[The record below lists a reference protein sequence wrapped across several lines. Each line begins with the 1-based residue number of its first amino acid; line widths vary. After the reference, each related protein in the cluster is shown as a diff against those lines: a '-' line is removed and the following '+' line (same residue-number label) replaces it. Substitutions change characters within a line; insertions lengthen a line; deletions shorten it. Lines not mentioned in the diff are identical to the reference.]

1 METIK
6 NFIIKNYKTIISVL
20 VGLFLLYWV
29 IFILTPLNTMA
40 ITDSKK
46 IDSLDNVVNE
56 MYKEQD
62 KLENKITDTMKKL
75 FVLMSILSLSLT
87 AFSQIDT
94 NKEPVKCFPIPIV
107 KQITK
112 DLLSGDSAKAQ
123 LKLTE
128 QQLYKTENIVEM
140 KDSVISIMRVKEENY
155 NTIILAQNEKYSILE
170 NHTKQL
176 EWDLK
181 KLKVKNK
188 FTSILSGSAILILG
202 TFLIIK

>member
-1 METIK
+1 
-6 NFIIKNYKTIISVL
+6 
-20 VGLFLLYWV
+20 
-29 IFILTPLNTMA
+29 
-40 ITDSKK
+40 
-46 IDSLDNVVNE
+46 
-56 MYKEQD
+56 
-62 KLENKITDTMKKL
+62 
-75 FVLMSILSLSLT
+75 LT
-87 AFSQIDT
+87 AFSQTGT
-94 NKEPVKCFPIPIV
+94 NNEPVKCFPIPVV

-128 QQLYKTENIVEM
+128 QQLAETEKIVEK

-155 NTIILAQNEKYSILE
+155 NTIISVQNEKYSILE
-170 NHTKQL
+170 SHTKQL

>member
-1 METIK
+1 
-6 NFIIKNYKTIISVL
+6 
-20 VGLFLLYWV
+20 
-29 IFILTPLNTMA
+29 
-40 ITDSKK
+40 
-46 IDSLDNVVNE
+46 
-56 MYKEQD
+56 
-62 KLENKITDTMKKL
+62 
-75 FVLMSILSLSLT
+75 MSILSLSLT

-94 NKEPVKCFPIPIV
+94 NKESVKCFPIPIV

>member
-1 METIK
+1 
-6 NFIIKNYKTIISVL
+6 
-20 VGLFLLYWV
+20 
-29 IFILTPLNTMA
+29 
-40 ITDSKK
+40 
-46 IDSLDNVVNE
+46 
-56 MYKEQD
+56 
-62 KLENKITDTMKKL
+62 
-75 FVLMSILSLSLT
+75 MSILSLSLT
-87 AFSQIDT
+87 AFSQTGT
-94 NKEPVKCFPIPIV
+94 NNEPVKCFPIPVV

-128 QQLYKTENIVEM
+128 QQLAETEKIVEK

-155 NTIILAQNEKYSILE
+155 NTIISVQNEKYSILE
-170 NHTKQL
+170 SHTKQL

>member
-1 METIK
+1 
-6 NFIIKNYKTIISVL
+6 
-20 VGLFLLYWV
+20 
-29 IFILTPLNTMA
+29 
-40 ITDSKK
+40 
-46 IDSLDNVVNE
+46 
-56 MYKEQD
+56 
-62 KLENKITDTMKKL
+62 
-75 FVLMSILSLSLT
+75 MSILSLSLT

-128 QQLYKTENIVEM
+128 QQLYKTENIVEK
-140 KDSVISIMRVKEENY
+140 KDSVISIMKVKEENY

>member
-1 METIK
+1 
-6 NFIIKNYKTIISVL
+6 
-20 VGLFLLYWV
+20 
-29 IFILTPLNTMA
+29 
-40 ITDSKK
+40 
-46 IDSLDNVVNE
+46 
-56 MYKEQD
+56 
-62 KLENKITDTMKKL
+62 
-75 FVLMSILSLSLT
+75 MSILSLSLT
-87 AFSQIDT
+87 AFSQTDT

-128 QQLYKTENIVEM
+128 QQLYNTENIVEK

-170 NHTKQL
+170 NHTKRI
-176 EWDLK
+176 EWELK

>member
-1 METIK
+1 
-6 NFIIKNYKTIISVL
+6 
-20 VGLFLLYWV
+20 
-29 IFILTPLNTMA
+29 
-40 ITDSKK
+40 
-46 IDSLDNVVNE
+46 
-56 MYKEQD
+56 
-62 KLENKITDTMKKL
+62 
-75 FVLMSILSLSLT
+75 MSILSLNLT
-87 AFSQIDT
+87 AFSQTGT
-94 NKEPVKCFPIPIV
+94 NNEPVKCFPIPVV

-128 QQLYKTENIVEM
+128 QQLSQTEKIVEK

-155 NTIILAQNEKYSILE
+155 NTIIAAQNEKYSILE

>member
-1 METIK
+1 
-6 NFIIKNYKTIISVL
+6 
-20 VGLFLLYWV
+20 
-29 IFILTPLNTMA
+29 
-40 ITDSKK
+40 
-46 IDSLDNVVNE
+46 
-56 MYKEQD
+56 
-62 KLENKITDTMKKL
+62 
-75 FVLMSILSLSLT
+75 MSILSLSLT
-87 AFSQIDT
+87 AFSQTDT

-128 QQLYKTENIVEM
+128 QQLYKTENIVEK

-170 NHTKQL
+170 NHTKKV

-188 FTSILSGSAILILG
+188 FTSILSGSAVLILG
-202 TFLIIK
+202 TLLVIK

>member
-1 METIK
+1 
-6 NFIIKNYKTIISVL
+6 
-20 VGLFLLYWV
+20 
-29 IFILTPLNTMA
+29 
-40 ITDSKK
+40 
-46 IDSLDNVVNE
+46 
-56 MYKEQD
+56 
-62 KLENKITDTMKKL
+62 
-75 FVLMSILSLSLT
+75 LT
-87 AFSQIDT
+87 AFSQTGT
-94 NKEPVKCFPIPIV
+94 NNEPVKCFPIPVV

-128 QQLYKTENIVEM
+128 QQLSQTEKIVEK

-155 NTIILAQNEKYSILE
+155 NTIIAAQNEKYSILE
-170 NHTKQL
+170 SHTKQL

>member
-1 METIK
+1 
-6 NFIIKNYKTIISVL
+6 
-20 VGLFLLYWV
+20 
-29 IFILTPLNTMA
+29 
-40 ITDSKK
+40 
-46 IDSLDNVVNE
+46 
-56 MYKEQD
+56 
-62 KLENKITDTMKKL
+62 
-75 FVLMSILSLSLT
+75 MSILSLSLT

>member
-1 METIK
+1 
-6 NFIIKNYKTIISVL
+6 
-20 VGLFLLYWV
+20 
-29 IFILTPLNTMA
+29 
-40 ITDSKK
+40 
-46 IDSLDNVVNE
+46 
-56 MYKEQD
+56 
-62 KLENKITDTMKKL
+62 
-75 FVLMSILSLSLT
+75 MSILSLSLT
-87 AFSQIDT
+87 AFSQTGT
-94 NKEPVKCFPIPIV
+94 NNEPVKCFPIPVV

-128 QQLYKTENIVEM
+128 QQLSQTEKIVEK

-155 NTIILAQNEKYSILE
+155 NTIIAVQNEKYSILE
-170 NHTKQL
+170 SHTKQL

>member
-1 METIK
+1 
-6 NFIIKNYKTIISVL
+6 
-20 VGLFLLYWV
+20 
-29 IFILTPLNTMA
+29 
-40 ITDSKK
+40 
-46 IDSLDNVVNE
+46 
-56 MYKEQD
+56 
-62 KLENKITDTMKKL
+62 
-75 FVLMSILSLSLT
+75 LT
-87 AFSQIDT
+87 AFSQTGT
-94 NKEPVKCFPIPIV
+94 NNEPVKCFPIPVV

-128 QQLYKTENIVEM
+128 QQLSQTEKIVEK

-155 NTIILAQNEKYSILE
+155 NTIIAVQNEKYSILE
-170 NHTKQL
+170 SHTKQL

>member
-1 METIK
+1 
-6 NFIIKNYKTIISVL
+6 
-20 VGLFLLYWV
+20 
-29 IFILTPLNTMA
+29 
-40 ITDSKK
+40 
-46 IDSLDNVVNE
+46 
-56 MYKEQD
+56 
-62 KLENKITDTMKKL
+62 
-75 FVLMSILSLSLT
+75 MSILSLSLT
-87 AFSQIDT
+87 AFSQTDT

-128 QQLYKTENIVEM
+128 QQLYKTENIVEK

-155 NTIILAQNEKYSILE
+155 NTIILTQNEKYSILE
-170 NHTKQL
+170 NHTKRI
-176 EWDLK
+176 EWELK

>member
-1 METIK
+1 
-6 NFIIKNYKTIISVL
+6 
-20 VGLFLLYWV
+20 
-29 IFILTPLNTMA
+29 
-40 ITDSKK
+40 
-46 IDSLDNVVNE
+46 
-56 MYKEQD
+56 
-62 KLENKITDTMKKL
+62 
-75 FVLMSILSLSLT
+75 MSILSLSLT

-128 QQLYKTENIVEM
+128 QQLYKTENIVEK

-155 NTIILAQNEKYSILE
+155 NTIILTQNKKYSILE

>member
-1 METIK
+1 
-6 NFIIKNYKTIISVL
+6 
-20 VGLFLLYWV
+20 
-29 IFILTPLNTMA
+29 
-40 ITDSKK
+40 
-46 IDSLDNVVNE
+46 
-56 MYKEQD
+56 
-62 KLENKITDTMKKL
+62 
-75 FVLMSILSLSLT
+75 MSILSLSLT
-87 AFSQIDT
+87 AFSQTDT

-107 KQITK
+107 KQITI
-112 DLLSGDSAKAQ
+112 DLLRGDSAKAQ

-128 QQLYKTENIVEM
+128 QQLYKTENIVEK

-170 NHTKQL
+170 NHTKRI
-176 EWDLK
+176 EWELK

>member
-1 METIK
+1 
-6 NFIIKNYKTIISVL
+6 
-20 VGLFLLYWV
+20 
-29 IFILTPLNTMA
+29 
-40 ITDSKK
+40 
-46 IDSLDNVVNE
+46 
-56 MYKEQD
+56 
-62 KLENKITDTMKKL
+62 
-75 FVLMSILSLSLT
+75 MSILSLSLT
-87 AFSQIDT
+87 AFSQTGT
-94 NKEPVKCFPIPIV
+94 NNEPVKCFPIPVV

-128 QQLYKTENIVEM
+128 QQLSQTEKIVEK

-155 NTIILAQNEKYSILE
+155 NTIIIAQNEKYSILE
-170 NHTKQL
+170 SHTKQL

>member
-1 METIK
+1 
-6 NFIIKNYKTIISVL
+6 
-20 VGLFLLYWV
+20 
-29 IFILTPLNTMA
+29 
-40 ITDSKK
+40 
-46 IDSLDNVVNE
+46 
-56 MYKEQD
+56 
-62 KLENKITDTMKKL
+62 
-75 FVLMSILSLSLT
+75 MSILSLSLT
-87 AFSQIDT
+87 AFSQTGT
-94 NKEPVKCFPIPIV
+94 NNEPVKCFSIPVV

-128 QQLYKTENIVEM
+128 QQLSQTEKIVEK

-155 NTIILAQNEKYSILE
+155 NTIIAAQNEKYSILE
-170 NHTKQL
+170 SHTKQL

>member
-1 METIK
+1 
-6 NFIIKNYKTIISVL
+6 
-20 VGLFLLYWV
+20 
-29 IFILTPLNTMA
+29 
-40 ITDSKK
+40 
-46 IDSLDNVVNE
+46 
-56 MYKEQD
+56 
-62 KLENKITDTMKKL
+62 
-75 FVLMSILSLSLT
+75 LT
-87 AFSQIDT
+87 AFSQTDT

-128 QQLYKTENIVEM
+128 QQLYKTENIVEK

>member
-1 METIK
+1 
-6 NFIIKNYKTIISVL
+6 
-20 VGLFLLYWV
+20 
-29 IFILTPLNTMA
+29 
-40 ITDSKK
+40 
-46 IDSLDNVVNE
+46 
-56 MYKEQD
+56 
-62 KLENKITDTMKKL
+62 
-75 FVLMSILSLSLT
+75 LT

-128 QQLYKTENIVEM
+128 QQLYKTENIVEK

-155 NTIILAQNEKYSILE
+155 NTIILTQNKKYSILE

>member
-1 METIK
+1 
-6 NFIIKNYKTIISVL
+6 
-20 VGLFLLYWV
+20 
-29 IFILTPLNTMA
+29 
-40 ITDSKK
+40 
-46 IDSLDNVVNE
+46 
-56 MYKEQD
+56 
-62 KLENKITDTMKKL
+62 
-75 FVLMSILSLSLT
+75 LT
-87 AFSQIDT
+87 AFSQTGT
-94 NKEPVKCFPIPIV
+94 NNEPVKCFPIPVV

-128 QQLYKTENIVEM
+128 QQLSQTEKIVEK

-155 NTIILAQNEKYSILE
+155 NTIIAAQNEKYSILE

>member
-1 METIK
+1 
-6 NFIIKNYKTIISVL
+6 
-20 VGLFLLYWV
+20 
-29 IFILTPLNTMA
+29 
-40 ITDSKK
+40 
-46 IDSLDNVVNE
+46 
-56 MYKEQD
+56 
-62 KLENKITDTMKKL
+62 
-75 FVLMSILSLSLT
+75 MSILSLSLT

-128 QQLYKTENIVEM
+128 QQLYKTENIVEK

-188 FTSILSGSAILILG
+188 FTSILSGSQTKLHQ
-202 TFLIIK
+202 IKIPLQHLSYRVMPS